1 MRAVIIRFFRWCS
14 HQIARDE
21 RRVSWQEYCL
31 YLRRK
36 RIGSWGERAARRM
49 LEAQGLA
56 TLRANWRSSGGEVD
70 IIAIDRRTLVAVE
83 VKTRHCCLKASYPAL
98 GAVTNEKRDRLRR
111 LIRSFVRN
119 NGPLC
124 RRLALRGER
133 VDAIE
138 IYYEKTWFG
147 SIKVVE
153 TAWHRGLIQNSSH

>member
-1 MRAVIIRFFRWCS
+1 
-14 HQIARDE
+14 
-21 RRVSWQEYCL
+21 
-31 YLRRK
+31 
-36 RIGSWGERAARRM
+36 M
-49 LEAQGLA
+49 LETQGLA
-56 TLRANWRSSGGEVD
+56 IVRANWRSSGGEVD

-98 GAVTNEKRDRLRR
+98 GAVTNQKRDRLRR

-124 RRLALRGER
+124 RRFALRGER

-147 SIKVVE
+147 FIKVVE
-153 TAWHRGLIQNSSH
+153 TTWHRGLIQNSSH

>member
-1 MRAVIIRFFRWCS
+1 
-14 HQIARDE
+14 
-21 RRVSWQEYCL
+21 
-31 YLRRK
+31 
-36 RIGSWGERAARRM
+36 M
-49 LEAQGLA
+49 LEADGIA
-56 TLRANWRSSGGEVD
+56 IVRSNWRSTGGEVD
-70 IIAIDRRTLVAVE
+70 IIAIDRRALVAVE

-98 GAVTNEKRDRLRR
+98 RAMTAEKRARLRR
-111 LIRSFVRN
+111 LIRSFARN

-147 SIKVVE
+147 FNKVVE